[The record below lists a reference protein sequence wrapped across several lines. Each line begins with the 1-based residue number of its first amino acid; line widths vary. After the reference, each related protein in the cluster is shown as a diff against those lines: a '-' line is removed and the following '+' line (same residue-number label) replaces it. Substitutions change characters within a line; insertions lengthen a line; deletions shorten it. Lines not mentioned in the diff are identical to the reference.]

1 MSDLKGCV
9 LSEDEIKTIASWLK
23 AYRRRLIQ
31 EFKGKDSFHGAC
43 DDTDLDEIA
52 RVKQFIEERL
62 GEEL

>member
-9 LSEDEIKTIASWLK
+9 ISEDEIKTLASWLRT
-23 AYRRRLIQ
+23 YRRWRIRELKRR
-31 EFKGKDSFHGAC
+31 EGTNNYS
-43 DDTDLDEIA
+43 DDLDLDEIA